1 MQFASDRQGALPEAM
16 RQSREAGAGRP
27 PDMRAGV
34 SAVFIWAMEGF
45 SVPVRVRH

>member
-27 PDMRAGV
+27 PDMRATA
-34 SAVFIWAMEGF
+34 SPRF
-45 SVPVRVRH
+45 SLTRN